1 MPPHNISLIKH
12 TIVSTRY
19 WKWIPATAAAAAD
32 VQISDID
39 TNALPGSG
47 LLYLDNVKILHLIF
61 VTY

>member
-19 WKWIPATAAAAAD
+19 WKWIPAPTAAAD

-39 TNALPGSG
+39 TNALPGLG

>member
-19 WKWIPATAAAAAD
+19 WKWIPATAAVDD

-39 TNALPGSG
+39 TNALPGLG